1 MMPPK
6 SKSTWALALAA
17 AMVTSTNAI
26 NCVGNGRTALT
37 ATTAALLCPNYASDP
52 HVKIKHAWVDPE
64 TGKGGHCGGKKTE
77 ELQLSIA
84 NGLFGGN
91 TAGDRDCTAWCVK
104 NSEGGGHFKFD
115 HKRECF
121 KFRGTGM
128 CGTGKEKT
136 FAKDAKAQLCDETA
150 VVLDDATCRNMDSD
164 FLYPTLATLSND
176 YEVSYSVTLNSIN
189 EQNVFLGAKTPS
201 RYVYWNNYIKPGS
214 FSGETQN
221 GQLCLDSYCQAWTF
235 TEPMNIGQ
243 QYEFSFQYH
252 DGVAHAS
259 RCSNGANC
267 ISETNMAV
275 TQQMLGQGAT
285 PFSSVTFKLNFGSR
299 GADGTLC
306 NLQVRDFRQDRR
318 RAVQPNA
325 KDSIDDIKTSFK
337 RSEEDRHCPAC
348 P

>member
-1 MMPPK
+1 VPIV
-6 SKSTWALALAA
+6 LALAA
-17 AMVTSTNAI
+17 ALITSTTGQAD
-26 NCVGNGRTALT
+26 CVRKGRTALT
-37 ATTAALLCPNYASDP
+37 PSIAAELCPDYASDP

-128 CGTGKEKT
+128 CGTEKEKK

-150 VVLDDATCRNMDSD
+150 VVIDDATCRNMDTY
-164 FLYPTLATLSND
+164 FGYPTLATLSND
-176 YEVSYSVTLNSIN
+176 YEVSYSVTLNSIKT
-189 EQNVFLGAKTPS
+189 QNALLAATSPG
-201 RYVYWNNYIKPGS
+201 RYPYWNNYVKSSGS
-214 FSGETQN
+214 QN
-221 GQLCLDSYCQAWTF
+221 FPNSHLCVDSSCESYAF

-243 QYEFSFQYH
+243 QYEFSFHYH

-267 ISETNMAV
+267 ISETNLAV
-275 TQQMLGQGAT
+275 TRQMLGQGAT
-285 PFSSVTFKLNFGSR
+285 PFSSFTFELGYGSR

-325 KDSIDDIKTSFK
+325 RDSSEDIKTSSK
-337 RSEEDRHCPAC
+337 RSEYRHCPDC
-348 P
+348 MVNK

>member
-1 MMPPK
+1 
-6 SKSTWALALAA
+6 
-17 AMVTSTNAI
+17 
-26 NCVGNGRTALT
+26 
-37 ATTAALLCPNYASDP
+37 
-52 HVKIKHAWVDPE
+52 
-64 TGKGGHCGGKKTE
+64 
-77 ELQLSIA
+77 
-84 NGLFGGN
+84 
-91 TAGDRDCTAWCVK
+91 
-104 NSEGGGHFKFD
+104 
-115 HKRECF
+115 
-121 KFRGTGM
+121 
-128 CGTGKEKT
+128 
-136 FAKDAKAQLCDETA
+136 
-150 VVLDDATCRNMDSD
+150 MDSD

-189 EQNVFLGAKTPS
+189 EQNVFLGATRS
-201 RYVYWNNYIKPGS
+201 SGRYVYWNNYIKPGTS
-214 FSGETQN
+214 WQTNQN
-221 GQLCLDSYCQAWTF
+221 GHLCLDSSCQAYAF
-235 TEPMNIGQ
+235 TEAMNIGQ

-275 TQQMLGQGAT
+275 TRQMLGQGAT
-285 PFSSVTFKLNFGSR
+285 PISSVTFKLNFGAARGR

-337 RSEEDRHCPAC
+337 RSEEDRHCAAC